1 MSRCEEWYK
10 KGLMLRYLATF
21 ISLPV
26 VFFLFRKKSLNRYLF
41 LILPIILTLLD
52 WLDGT
57 FKSRYND
64 TNETCGN
71 SLYYQT
77 YDKICDS
84 VSYVWSYVLILYFLK
99 GVPLLLFFIVYRI
112 IGVSLFLLTKNRI
125 WYVFFFDFVKEY
137 ILYRFVFGKSLNYIP
152 LFILFKIGFE
162 CYMHVINATVQF
174 T

>member
-1 MSRCEEWYK
+1 MSLCEEWYK
-10 KGLMLRYLATF
+10 KGYMLRYFATF
-21 ISLPV
+21 IALPA
-26 VFFLFRKKSLNRYLF
+26 VFLLFRKKLNRYLF

-57 FKSRYND
+57 FKNLYND
-64 TNETCGN
+64 TNENCGN

-84 VSYVWSYVLILYFLK
+84 ASYVWTYVLILYFLK
-99 GVPLLLFFIVYRI
+99 EDPLLLFFIVYRI
-112 IGVSLFLLTKNRI
+112 IGVSLFLFTKNRT
-125 WYVFFFDFVKEY
+125 WYVVFFDFVKEY
-137 ILYRFVFGKSLNYIP
+137 ILYRFVFGKNLNYIP

-162 CYMHVINATVQF
+162 CHMHVINDTVQF